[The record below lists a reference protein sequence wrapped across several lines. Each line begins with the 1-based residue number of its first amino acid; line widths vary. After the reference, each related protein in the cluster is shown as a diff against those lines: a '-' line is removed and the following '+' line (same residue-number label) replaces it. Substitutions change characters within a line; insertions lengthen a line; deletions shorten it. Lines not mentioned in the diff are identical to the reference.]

1 MKLHPTELFACLAFF
16 ACAMPAHAASNACD
30 PLPAP
35 TLYEIQVPFEV
46 IDGRIYIDARVND
59 RGPFRFAVDTGASDF
74 GRADTSLVKALGLKL
89 DAPTLNSDGLMTSAV
104 DTTHLTSLRVG
115 NLRRKNLQVITR
127 DYSSKMKPEAALSGI
142 IARDFFADGLL
153 IIDYPNKRLSF
164 SRTLSLKPDSP
175 GSLPYNKPFRV
186 PVRIGQVTVEGNL
199 DTGANVSFV
208 LPQTLFERVGGKD
221 PVRAEAGTLANTKVD
236 TARATLGGPFVLGTV
251 QLTDQ
256 EVRVSEK
263 YPELLVGAHAL
274 QHFEVLIDQRSK
286 RVAVCAPESAQ

>member
-1 MKLHPTELFACLAFF
+1 M
-16 ACAMPAHAASNACD
+16 
-30 PLPAP
+30 
-35 TLYEIQVPFEV
+35 
-46 IDGRIYIDARVND
+46 
-59 RGPFRFAVDTGASDF
+59 DTGASDF
-74 GRADTSLVKALGLKL
+74 GRADTSLVKALGLRL

-127 DYSSKMKPEAALSGI
+127 DYSRKMKPEAALSGI

-199 DTGANVSFV
+199 DTGANIAFV
-208 LPQTLFERVGGKD
+208 LPQTLFERVGGKE

-236 TARATLGGPFVLGTV
+236 TARATLKGPFVLGTV

-274 QHFEVLIDQRSK
+274 QHFKVLIDQRSK
-286 RVAVCAPESAQ
+286 RVAVCAPEQRTDSDLT